1 MIVFDGR
8 LHDGGI
14 VPFDVSDRGLTLA
27 DGLFETM
34 LAVDGR
40 VFRRVAHLD
49 RVIAGAEALAIPI
62 TRARLEADLDLLLST
77 LPPGE
82 AVVRLTTT
90 RGPGARGLKRPAD
103 ARPTVLVGAAPWPR
117 DTVMRPVRL
126 VTSAIRRNETSPTAR
141 WKTLAYVDAVAAL
154 AEAEAAGAD
163 DALLLNG
170 RGDVACTTMANIFA
184 LDGDVLL
191 TPHPDDGIL
200 VGTTRATVLEIA
212 RETGMRTKEMSM
224 ALGELSAADALF
236 VTNSVRLIAPVAG
249 LDRRRYD
256 AAHPR
261 IAAFIDAIG
270 ARIAAECGRDPRAV

>member
-8 LHDGGI
+8 LHDGDT
-14 VPFDVSDRGLTLA
+14 VSFDVSDRGLTLA

-40 VFRRVAHLD
+40 VFRRAAHLY
-49 RVIAGAEALAIPI
+49 RLLAGAEALTIPI
-62 TRARLEADLDLLLST
+62 ARTRLEADLDLLLST

-82 AVVRLTTT
+82 AVVRLTLT
-90 RGPGARGLKRPAD
+90 RGPGARGLKRPAE

-117 DTVMRPVRL
+117 EAVMRPIRL

-170 RGDVACTTMANIFA
+170 RGDVACTTMANVFA
-184 LDGDVLL
+184 VDGDVLL
-191 TPHPDDGIL
+191 TPQPDDGIL
-200 VGTTRATVLEIA
+200 AGTTRALVLALA
-212 RETGMRTKEMSM
+212 REIGMRTKEMS
-224 ALGELSAADALF
+224 LSAPEFAAAEALF
-236 VTNSVRLIAPVAG
+236 VTNAVRLVAPVAG
-249 LDRRRYD
+249 LDRRHYV
-256 AAHPR
+256 APHPR
-261 IAAFIDAIG
+261 VIEIADAGG
-270 ARIAAECGRDPRAV
+270 ARIATECGRDPRA